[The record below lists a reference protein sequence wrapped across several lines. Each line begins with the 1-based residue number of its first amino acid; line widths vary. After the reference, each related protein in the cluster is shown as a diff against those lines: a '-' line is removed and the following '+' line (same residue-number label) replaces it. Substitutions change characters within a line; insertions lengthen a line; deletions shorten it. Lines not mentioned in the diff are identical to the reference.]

1 MFLLCYKVTEFSSL
15 YSAVNYWAPQLRIHA
30 PMTPI
35 VLVGV
40 QADLRGDRSA
50 IHHLAKQGRSPVS
63 QDQARSF
70 SRQIDAV
77 SYVETSAKMS
87 TKGPE
92 AIFQLAAKISL
103 EQVKEQEFS
112 KPSSMSTSTPPNSL
126 ERTTESP
133 ESFWDQYQ
141 SPAMPR
147 THFHSRSASLS
158 SSLNSTRS
166 SISLPAPAPRSPLS
180 VRRNSMSLRSR
191 PNNVQEK
198 FIKVRCQRLNEHKI
212 YEEVEIEVPAPIY
225 ETLQASNERS
235 GLEINGNIKRKK
247 SFGSKLKSLFLRD

>member
-1 MFLLCYKVTEFSSL
+1 
-15 YSAVNYWAPQLRIHA
+15 
-30 PMTPI
+30 MTPI

-166 SISLPAPAPRSPLS
+166 SISLPAPAPAPRSPLS

-247 SFGSKLKSLFLRD
+247 SFGSKLKSLFLRDWVDLNSHFISS